1 MPSNS
6 PPEPV
11 SLSSSAAVAD
21 KNHPERFL
29 LLHQKPIVSDSFIQ
43 TFPDGLDLHELPSCN
58 ICRNA
63 LLEAQA
69 ERVKQI
75 DVYWRLRDTELKILS
90 GKIRKKAEK
99 WLKKRLFSS
108 IEDHL
113 TSALKE
119 AQAYHQQLQEKN
131 TPSYP
136 QLCYCSACKTKVE
149 DWKKQRLEHVR
160 MVLKKFDLRHKEFD
174 SFSSYCLHHP
184 NETPESLLPLYWA
197 ENHKAKKNFIES
209 LQKLLKRPVLAPLLK
224 RYTLP
229 STSMTAL
236 LQQFPE
242 ELKQHL
248 LQELLK
254 TPNHAEW
261 FTQIAPEIEAY
272 VVQFAQD
279 NPDLVKIELERGE
292 LERRLNS
299 ATNMKSPHLFYKK
312 ARGAYRDI
320 IFHIGPTNAGKT
332 HHAFE
337 ALRRA
342 KDGQYLAPL
351 RLLAQ
356 EGQDKLA
363 QHSVRTSLI
372 TGEERDLVPGA
383 THISST
389 IEMADLNHPKEVAV
403 IDEIQMINDKDRGW
417 AWTRALLGFPAKEI
431 HLCGTEEAV
440 PIVETLVQI
449 CGDFLTKKYYKRL
462 TPLRVTEHPVP
473 LEKLEPGD
481 AVIAFSRR
489 TLHDLKYNLKQRGIL
504 TSMVYGA
511 LPPEVRR
518 SQASLFNARKNEIL
532 LATDA
537 IGMGLNL
544 NINRVIFWEL
554 TKHYDLQIF
563 DLTPA
568 EILQIGGR
576 AGRYGY
582 HEVGYVSG
590 VNRHLHRKIQEAFAS
605 PVSPNEKIRAGLKPE
620 FTHIQALQEAAG
632 YGDLPALL
640 LEFRRRATTDR
651 SVYQLCRMDDMIDL
665 ARLTHP
671 AMPLEERFLFCCAP
685 VDMRC
690 TLPIQLFQQMVQA
703 RAQKNVFPLVLK
715 APRFQQKDPDEEK
728 VVLQILEERVKTI
741 DVYLWL
747 AYRYPETF
755 PSLEDG
761 IKQRVSLSTQI
772 SEILAQSRPKDRRK
786 HKQKRLF

>member
-1 MPSNS
+1 MHSNS
-6 PPEPV
+6 PSKNISTPQSQTAPE
-11 SLSSSAAVAD
+11 
-21 KNHPERFL
+21 KKHPERFL
-29 LLHQKPIVSDSFIQ
+29 FFHQKPMDPEIFLNL
-43 TFPDGLDLHELPSCN
+43 FPEGVDLYDLPSCEL
-58 ICRNA
+58 CRST
-63 LLEAQA
+63 LA
-69 ERVKQI
+69 ESQIERIRQI
-75 DVYWRLRDTELKILS
+75 DVYLRLHESELKTIS

-99 WLKKRLFSS
+99 WLKKYLFSS
-108 IEDHL
+108 IEAHFL
-113 TSALKE
+113 GALKE
-119 AQAYHQQLQEKN
+119 AQTYHQKLQEKSI
-131 TPSYP
+131 PSYP
-136 QLCYCSACKTKVE
+136 QFCYCTQCKTQVE
-149 DWKKQRLEHVR
+149 DWKEKRLEQVR
-160 MVLKKFDLRHKEFD
+160 AVARKFDIRNKDVD

-184 NETPESLLPLYWA
+184 QESPTSLLFPYWEETP
-197 ENHKAKKNFIES
+197 KGKKFFLEA

-224 RYTLP
+224 KYTLP
-229 STSMTAL
+229 STSMNAL
-236 LQQFPE
+236 LQKFPE
-242 ELKQHL
+242 TLTKGL
-248 LQELLK
+248 VKELLK
-254 TPNHAEW
+254 TPTHAEW
-261 FTQIAPEIEAY
+261 FAQIAPDMEAY
-272 VVQFAQD
+272 MAQFAQD
-279 NPDLVKIELERGE
+279 NPDLVHIELERSE
-292 LERRLNS
+292 LERRLNL

-312 ARGAYRDI
+312 ARQSYRDI

-332 HHAFE
+332 YHAFE

-372 TGEERDLVPGA
+372 TGEERDLVPEA

-389 IEMADLNHPKEVAV
+389 IEMADLNHPKEIAV

-431 HLCGTEEAV
+431 HLCGNEEAV

-489 TLHDLKYNLKQRGIL
+489 ALHELKYALKQRGFL

-518 SQASLFNARKNEIL
+518 SQAALFNARKNEIL

-544 NINRVIFWEL
+544 NINRIIFWEL
-554 TKHYDLQIF
+554 TKHYNLQVY

-582 HEVGYVSG
+582 HDIGYVSG
-590 VNRHLHRKIQEAFAS
+590 VNHHLHRKIQDAFES
-605 PVSPNEKIRAGLKPE
+605 SVTPNEKMRAGLKPE

-651 SVYQLCRMDDMIDL
+651 SVYQLCRMDDMIEL
-665 ARLTHP
+665 AQLTHP

-690 TLPIQLFQQMVQA
+690 TLPIQLFQQMVHA
-703 RAQKNVFPLVLK
+703 RAQKSVLPLVLK
-715 APRFQQKDPDEEK
+715 APKFQKKDPDEEN
-728 VVLQILEERVKTI
+728 VILQVFEERIKTI

-761 IKQRVSLSTQI
+761 IKQRVELSTQI
-772 SEILAQSRPKDRRK
+772 SEILAQTRPKEKRK
-786 HKQKRLF
+786 HKQKRF